1 MANRSSLLAQ
11 LALTVVLLGVGTMLY
26 FAASANFP
34 QIGAWLLFVALTW
47 CAGLAIYN
55 IESHT
60 STKKRQALIHRSLR
74 LGVKGKQKLDVLFW
88 VVDRKM
94 RVVEVG
100 GAGLGQYATSP
111 SQMMGWV
118 VTKIPGFNPQSI
130 LDLERA
136 LRGEILIADYEHA
149 GQVFRTQYF
158 PSTNI
163 FGLVTHVVC
172 TTVNVSAINKLDAEL
187 TLANAVI
194 DHASDAIVVA
204 DQRRQVVSVNAAF
217 TALTGYEPDEV
228 IGRKTTVVPA
238 VSGFSY
244 RDLRNLAFRLKHTG
258 LWTGEVSARRKD
270 GQPYIARLTVSLIR
284 EGGITSHYLFCFSD
298 ISDIKQRQDELHH
311 LANHDFL
318 TGLPNRRLFLDRLD
332 QAVKRARRQ
341 DKRFALYFIDI
352 NDFKLIND
360 TLGHQAGDMVLSQVA
375 KRLVEV
381 VREMDTVARLAGDE
395 FVVLVEQ
402 VLNDDEIVEIGLKIQ
417 DSFDIPLD
425 SGKKPI
431 KCSASIGIAIFPQ
444 DGHSRDILL
453 AIADAGMYRAKRL
466 GHNDF
471 FFQGRAHG
479 NPVSS
484 VSVQPVELS
493 RAISMDEFELHY
505 QPQIELKSD
514 RIVGCEVLVRWNH
527 STGQQLLPSH
537 FLPLAE
543 SQSMVRPIGYWIVK
557 RAISQFSQWR
567 SKGVYLDFLSINLA
581 ADQLDDEELG
591 ALVESMLD
599 LGLIRPEQLR
609 FEVSVQIA
617 VEQPDMARAFFAWAS
632 ELGVGCVLDDF
643 GVLAEGFDLLHILA
657 IDAVKL
663 NRSLIQD
670 SKGSGNAKA
679 VIAAINAL
687 GRERNFAVVG
697 VGVEQETQVESLH
710 RSGCH
715 LVQGYYYAPSL
726 SDQDFTRFFQSYHRR
741 TGS

>member
-1 MANRSSLLAQ
+1 M
-11 LALTVVLLGVGTMLY
+11 
-26 FAASANFP
+26 
-34 QIGAWLLFVALTW
+34 TW

-55 IESHT
+55 LEAHLSKT
-60 STKKRQALIHRSLR
+60 KRQDLISRGLT

-94 RVVEVG
+94 RVIEAG
-100 GAGLGQYATSP
+100 GTGLGQYATSP

-118 VTKIPGFNPQSI
+118 VKKIPGFHPQSI

-136 LRGEILIADYEHA
+136 FRGEILIADYEHA

-163 FGLVTHVVC
+163 VGRVSYVVC
-172 TTVNVSAINKLDAEL
+172 TTVNMSALNKLDAEL

-204 DQRRQVVSVNAAF
+204 DKYRQVISVNNAF

-238 VSGFSY
+238 VSGFSF
-244 RDLRNLAFRLKHTG
+244 RDLRNLSRRLNSTG
-258 LWTGEVSARRKD
+258 LWEGEISARRKD
-270 GQPYIARLTVSLIR
+270 GQPYIARLTVTLIR
-284 EGGITSHYLFCFSD
+284 EGGMTSHYLFCFSD
-298 ISDIKQRQDELHH
+298 ISDFKQQHEELHH

-341 DKRFALYFIDI
+341 DKRFALYFIDLD
-352 NDFKLIND
+352 DFKLIND

-375 KRLVEV
+375 KRLVNV

-402 VLNDDEIVEIGLKIQ
+402 VLSEDEIVEIGRKIQ

-425 SGKKPI
+425 GDKKPI
-431 KCSASIGIAIFPQ
+431 KCSASIGIATFPQ
-444 DGHSRDILL
+444 DGQSRDILL

-466 GHNDF
+466 GRNDF
-471 FFQGRAHG
+471 FFQGRSHG
-479 NPVSS
+479 NPVST

-505 QPQIELKSD
+505 QPQIDLKSD

-527 STGQQLLPSH
+527 SGGQQLLPSH

-543 SQSMVRPIGYWIVK
+543 SQALVRPIGHWIVK
-557 RAISQFSQWR
+557 RAINQFSQWR
-567 SKGVYLDFLSINLA
+567 SRGIYLDFLSINLA

-591 ALVESMLD
+591 TLVESVLN

-617 VEQPDMARAFFAWAS
+617 VEQPDIARAFFAWAS
-632 ELGVGCVLDDF
+632 GLGVGCVLDDF
-643 GVLAEGFDLLHILA
+643 GVLAEGFELLHVLA

-663 NRSLIQD
+663 NRSLIQE

-687 GRERNFAVVG
+687 GRERNFVVMG
-697 VGVEQETQVESLH
+697 VGVEQETQVKNLH
-710 RSGCH
+710 QSGCH
-715 LVQGYYYAPSL
+715 VVQGYYYAPSL
-726 SDQDFTRFFQSYHRR
+726 SDQDFTRFFLSYHRR